1 LAAHQAKMVDAGR
14 ERLQAAMAAAERFL
28 PAGSTWTKP
37 EGGLNFWVTLP
48 DGLDAAQLL
57 ERTQRE
63 GVAYLPGEVFH
74 VKHTLYASLRLSFG
88 GVRPE
93 QISKG
98 IEILGRVFRA
108 EIDSQKQAEREP
120 AAAWV

>member
-1 LAAHQAKMVDAGR
+1 
-14 ERLQAAMAAAERFL
+14 
-28 PAGSTWTKP
+28 
-37 EGGLNFWVTLP
+37 
-48 DGLDAAQLL
+48 
-57 ERTQRE
+57 
-63 GVAYLPGEVFH
+63 
-74 VKHTLYASLRLSFG
+74 VKHPLYASLRLSFG

-93 QISKG
+93 QIFKG